1 MWKMKSIILIVLLI
15 ASCDQGASSFTD
27 RYTEDALLNRRHQM
41 LTAPIIFVG
50 VVEAVHFVGNP
61 KPALSVQGLTL
72 QLYRA
77 RCHVEMTLR
86 GEVPKSFEFRYFGP
100 DPRYGLQG
108 FPKFWLQPTER
119 RMFFLEQHGSTYR
132 AVGDYVN
139 YTENVYSGKPDSRIL
154 TTDPDVGK
162 AIARVMLTPGPG
174 FDERLFSSDLGSASQ
189 VAEES
194 SSKSYSIELL
204 KGLLTHPSALVR
216 KSSCRI
222 LAMFYKERS
231 AACSGE

>member
-1 MWKMKSIILIVLLI
+1 MGKMKSIILIVLLI
-15 ASCDQGASSFTD
+15 VSCDRGASSFTD
-27 RYTEDALLNRRHQM
+27 RYTDGALVNRRHQM

-50 VVEAVHFVGNP
+50 VVEAVQLVGNP

-86 GEVPKSFEFRYFGP
+86 GEVSNNFEFWYFGP
-100 DPRYGLQG
+100 DQRYGVTG

-119 RMFFLEQHGSTYR
+119 RIFFLEQHGSTYR
-132 AVGDYVN
+132 AVGDYLN
-139 YTENVYSGKPDSRIL
+139 YTENVRGGKPDSKIL

-162 AIARVMLTPGPG
+162 VIARVMLTPGPD
-174 FDERLFSSDLGSASQ
+174 FDERLFSGTLLYASQ

-194 SSKSYSIELL
+194 SSKTYSIELL
-204 KGLLTHPSALVR
+204 KGLLTHPSALIR
-216 KSSCRI
+216 STSCRI
-222 LAMFYKERS
+222 LATVYNERS